1 MPFSVDY
8 SGTLH
13 IDSVHIFAYDGNSS
27 ANPEC
32 AVRAIDH
39 LGTQYYFFQASA
51 NLGGGEK
58 TLKATIDKN
67 VIGTLHMACSFTAKG
82 DGGIG
87 PDTYRLYH

>member
-1 MPFSVDY
+1 ME
-8 SGTLH
+8 TH
-13 IDSVHIFAYDGNSS
+13 QQIQ
-27 ANPEC
+27 EC

-58 TLKATIDKN
+58 TLKATIDKERN
-67 VIGTLHMACSFTAKG
+67 RYTAYGVQLTAKG

-87 PDTYRLYH
+87 HTNIPPYY